1 MTAARLGADTYD
13 EIDAR
18 LADADELLAS
28 GWPGE
33 ASTRQPVHTLYIP
46 ADLAGPAVLAEVGR
60 TALDAVAAHA
70 ADAKAIAAVVG
81 LRDDLVA
88 EVWPRVIAK
97 LESEPVEDLRLD
109 LEDGYGRRD
118 DEEDRHAAAAGELLA
133 ALAGAAGSPFV
144 CGVRVKSLEEP
155 TRRRGIRS
163 LDVVLGAAG
172 GVPDGFVVTLPKVT
186 SVAQVEAMVLVCE
199 RLESAHG
206 LGAGALRFE
215 IQVETPQ
222 AVLGADGTA
231 AVAPMIHAS
240 DGRCT
245 GLHYGTYDYSASLGV
260 AAAFQSLAHPVAD
273 HAKSVMQV
281 AAARTGVRVADGS
294 TNILPV
300 GDREA
305 VRAGWALHARLV
317 LRSLERGIYQ
327 GWDLHAA
334 QLPTRYLATYAFY
347 RDGMSAAAARL
358 QAYASRAQSGV
369 LDEPATAFALAG
381 FMLRG
386 VDCGAL
392 DLDEVLAATGLDR
405 DALDGY
411 ARRAGGDR

>member
-1 MTAARLGADTYD
+1 MAARLGAQTYD

-18 LADADELLAS
+18 LAAADALLAS
-28 GWPGE
+28 TWPGDPG
-33 ASTRQPVHTLYIP
+33 SRQPVHTLYLP
-46 ADLAGPAVLAEVGR
+46 ADLVGTSVLSVVKR
-60 TALDAVAAHA
+60 VALDAVAAHA
-70 ADAKAIAAVVG
+70 LDATTMSAVVG
-81 LRDDLVA
+81 LPADLVA
-88 EVWPRVIAK
+88 QVWPRVLAK

-109 LEDGYGRRD
+109 LEDGYGHRDD
-118 DEEDRHAAAAGELLA
+118 DEEDRHAVAAGEVLA
-133 ALAGAAGSPFV
+133 ALAGATGSPFV
-144 CGVRVKSLEEP
+144 CGVRIKSLEGT

-163 LDVVLGAAG
+163 LDLVLGAAG
-172 GVPDGFVVTLPKVT
+172 GVPPGFVVTLPKVT

-206 LGAGALRFE
+206 MPGGSLRFE

-231 AVAPMIHAS
+231 AVAPMLHAS
-240 DGRCT
+240 AGRCT

-260 AAAFQSLAHPVAD
+260 AAAFQSMAHPVAD

-281 AAARTGVRVADGS
+281 AAAQTGVRVSDGS

-327 GWDLHAA
+327 GWDLHGA

-347 RDGMSAAAARL
+347 RDGMLAAAARL
-358 QAYASRAQSGV
+358 RAYASRAQSGV

-381 FMLRG
+381 FLLRG

-405 DALDGY
+405 AALDGY
-411 ARRAGGDR
+411 ARRGGGDP

>member
-1 MTAARLGADTYD
+1 MAPRLGAETYD

-18 LADADELLAS
+18 LTDADALLAS
-28 GWPGE
+28 AWPGDPG
-33 ASTRQPVHTLYIP
+33 TRAPVHTLYLP
-46 ADLAGPAVLAEVGR
+46 ADIAGRSVLFEMSR
-60 TALDAVAAHA
+60 TALDAVAANA
-70 ADAKAIAAVVG
+70 PDAKTMAAVVG
-81 LRDDLVA
+81 LPPELVA
-88 EVWPRVIAK
+88 EVWPRVLVK

-109 LEDGYGRRD
+109 LEDGYGHRDD

-133 ALAGAAGSPFV
+133 ALAGATGSPFV
-144 CGVRVKSLEEP
+144 CGVRVKSLEGP

-163 LDVVLGAAG
+163 LDLVLGAAG
-172 GVPDGFVVTLPKVT
+172 GVPPGFVVTLPKVT

-206 LGAGALRFE
+206 MPGGSLRFE

-222 AVLGADGTA
+222 AVLGVDGTA
-231 AVAPMIHAS
+231 AVAPMLHAS
-240 DGRCT
+240 AGRCT

-260 AAAFQSLAHPVAD
+260 AAAFQSMAHPVAD

-281 AAARTGVRVADGS
+281 AAAQTGVRVSDGS

-327 GWDLHAA
+327 GWDLHGA

-347 RDGMSAAAARL
+347 RDGMLAAAARL
-358 QAYASRAQSGV
+358 KAYASRAQGGV

-381 FMLRG
+381 FLLRG

-392 DLDEVLAATGLDR
+392 DLDEVLATTGLAPV
-405 DALDGY
+405 ALDGY
-411 ARRAGGDR
+411 ARRGAGHR